1 MLFSVIFVSLLFSFS
16 EASFSKHSHNIVTND
31 FGHDSMYDLIMDVIL
46 EELKFY
52 LKTHHDTVIVIPP
65 LSTGFEYD
73 VIGIPLTGQFNA
85 TDGEFTNPAT
95 IKRQGDVNVTH
106 SPQLN
111 KISISMTVTFS
122 QMQVTF
128 KNYTASIIGI
138 YETGSINVTV
148 TNNSLF
154 MEITLTFVP
163 QCIVSISKLEIRQMS
178 GILVDITGLGFLN
191 GLQSEIISWVLESYR
206 TSFTE
211 IIENIIQEKLQEE
224 LAKTKICK
232 LKRRRRPLY

>member
-1 MLFSVIFVSLLFSFS
+1 MFLSVICGFLLFSFS
-16 EASFSKHSHNIVTND
+16 EARFSQHSHNVATND
-31 FGHDSMYDLIMDVIL
+31 IGHDSMYDIIMDVIL
-46 EELKFY
+46 DELKFY
-52 LKTHHDTVIVIPP
+52 LKNHHDTVVVIPP

-73 VIGIPLTGQFNA
+73 IIGIPITGQFNA

-106 SPQLN
+106 SPELN
-111 KISISMTVTFS
+111 KITISMTVTFS
-122 QMQVTF
+122 QMQVSF
-128 KNYTASIIGI
+128 KKYTASIIGI
-138 YETGSINVTV
+138 SESGAINVTV

-163 QCIVSISKLEIRQMS
+163 HCIVSISKLEIRQMS

-206 TSFTE
+206 ISFTD
-211 IIENIIQEKLQEE
+211 IIENIIQEKIQEE

-232 LKRRRRPLY
+232 LKRRRQFSN